1 MPLFNASILT
11 GSQQNT
17 FANIQFGAQADGSG
31 AGVLSSVT
39 KPYNGS
45 ASPTR
50 PYLSTDTADT
60 LVLNDPAGVTKFG
73 GAASVQVNATR
84 IGTTSTEN
92 VNGVA
97 IRLLQNRDYKITLTQ
112 QYSSY
117 GDNVDGCG
125 LKLVDFQ
132 ILAGGGYAV
141 QPIIMDLAT
150 DVRDSAGWP
159 DDASDLAPVGT
170 SATFTTTSSLEYIT
184 VVLSKKY
191 LGNGNAFTTG
201 TVRFILELV

>member
-17 FANIQFGAQADGSG
+17 YANIQFGAQADGSG
-31 AGVLSSVT
+31 SGVLSSVT

-60 LVLNDPAGVTKFG
+60 LILNDPAGVTKF
-73 GAASVQVNATR
+73 VQVNATR

-92 VNGVA
+92 VSGVA
-97 IRLLQNRDYKITLTQ
+97 IKLNGNSDYKITLTQ

-125 LKLVDFQ
+125 LKLVDHQ
-132 ILAGGGYAV
+132 ILSGGGYAV
-141 QPIIMDLAT
+141 QPIIMDLAKN
-150 DVRDSAGWP
+150 VRDSAGWP

-170 SATFTTTSSLEYIT
+170 SATFNTNSYEYIT

-191 LGNGNAFTTG
+191 LGHQTGANTTG
-201 TVRFILELV
+201 TVRFKLELV